1 MIAVS
6 ALNKFSERWYAIP
19 KAFGEE
25 EKENIK
31 NQILETAV
39 ELFHDKGT
47 KSINIQE
54 LTRRAGIAQ
63 GSFYSFWKDKDALI
77 MDVMLYR
84 SRQKLDIAE
93 KEFEASL
100 HDPIGFLSE
109 SIYRYSM
116 DLLNKCREQPVY
128 SQSFAILSRSNSLSE
143 NRVGAIYK
151 EFLSKLAAYWVEHN
165 AVQSVNVQGLINVI
179 TACPVLL
186 SNAGQFDPEYFD
198 EIFKSFLQSTIRNYV
213 TL

>member
-1 MIAVS
+1 M
-6 ALNKFSERWYAIP
+6 P
-19 KAFGEE
+19 KAFSEE
-25 EKENIK
+25 EKEHIK

-39 ELFHDKGT
+39 ELFHEKGT

-63 GSFYSFWKDKDALI
+63 GSFYSFWKDKDALV

-151 EFLSKLAAYWVEHN
+151 EFLSKLAAYWVEHR
-165 AVQSVNVQGLINVI
+165 AVQSMDVQGLINVI

-198 EIFKSFLQSTIRNYV
+198 EIFKSFLQSTIRNYI

>member
-1 MIAVS
+1 M
-6 ALNKFSERWYAIP
+6 P
-19 KAFGEE
+19 KAFSEE
-25 EKENIK
+25 EKEQIK

-47 KSINIQE
+47 NSINIQE

-100 HDPIGFLSE
+100 HNPIGFLSE

-151 EFLSKLAAYWVEHN
+151 EFLSKLAAYWVEHR
-165 AVQSVNVQGLINVI
+165 AVRSVDVQGLINII

-186 SNAGQFDPEYFD
+186 SNAEQFDPEYFD
-198 EIFKSFLQSTIRNYV
+198 EIFKSFLQSTIRNYI

>member
-1 MIAVS
+1 M
-6 ALNKFSERWYAIP
+6 P
-19 KAFGEE
+19 KAFSEE
-25 EKENIK
+25 EKEQIK
-31 NQILETAV
+31 NQILKTAV

-63 GSFYSFWKDKDALI
+63 GSFYSFWKDKDALV

-198 EIFKSFLQSTIRNYV
+198 EIFKSFLQSTIGNYI

>member
-1 MIAVS
+1 M
-6 ALNKFSERWYAIP
+6 P
-19 KAFGEE
+19 KAFTEE
-25 EKENIK
+25 EKEQIK
-31 NQILETAV
+31 SQILETAV

-63 GSFYSFWKDKDALI
+63 GSFYSFWKDKDALV

-198 EIFKSFLQSTIRNYV
+198 EIFKSFLQSTIGNYI

>member
-1 MIAVS
+1 M
-6 ALNKFSERWYAIP
+6 P
-19 KAFGEE
+19 KAFSEE
-25 EKENIK
+25 EKEQIK

-63 GSFYSFWKDKDALI
+63 GSFYSFWKDKDALVT
-77 MDVMLYR
+77 DVMLYR
-84 SRQKLDIAE
+84 SRQKLNIAE

-165 AVQSVNVQGLINVI
+165 AVQSMDVQGLINVI

-198 EIFKSFLQSTIRNYV
+198 EIFKSFLQSTIGNYI

>member
-1 MIAVS
+1 M
-6 ALNKFSERWYAIP
+6 P
-19 KAFGEE
+19 KAFSEE
-25 EKENIK
+25 EKEQIK

-63 GSFYSFWKDKDALI
+63 GSFYSFWKDKNALV

-165 AVQSVNVQGLINVI
+165 AVQSVDVQGLINVI

-198 EIFKSFLQSTIRNYV
+198 EIFKSFLQSTIRNYI

>member
-1 MIAVS
+1 M
-6 ALNKFSERWYAIP
+6 P
-19 KAFGEE
+19 KAFSEE
-25 EKENIK
+25 EKEQIK

-63 GSFYSFWKDKDALI
+63 GSFYSFWKDKDALV

-84 SRQKLDIAE
+84 SRQKLNIAE

-100 HDPIGFLSE
+100 HDPIGFLNE

-165 AVQSVNVQGLINVI
+165 AVQSVDVQGLINVI

-198 EIFKSFLQSTIRNYV
+198 EIFKSFLQSTIGNYI

>member
-1 MIAVS
+1 M
-6 ALNKFSERWYAIP
+6 P
-19 KAFGEE
+19 KAFSEE
-25 EKENIK
+25 EKEQIK

-63 GSFYSFWKDKDALI
+63 GSFYSFWKDKNALV

-165 AVQSVNVQGLINVI
+165 AVQSVDVQGLINVI

-198 EIFKSFLQSTIRNYV
+198 EIFKSFLQNTIRNYI

>member
-1 MIAVS
+1 M
-6 ALNKFSERWYAIP
+6 P
-19 KAFGEE
+19 KAFSEE
-25 EKENIK
+25 EKEQIK

-116 DLLNKCREQPVY
+116 DLLNKCREQPIY

-151 EFLSKLAAYWVEHN
+151 EFLSKLAAYWVEHR
-165 AVQSVNVQGLINVI
+165 AVQSIDVQGLINVI

-198 EIFKSFLQSTIRNYV
+198 EIFKSFLQSTIRNYI

>member
-1 MIAVS
+1 M
-6 ALNKFSERWYAIP
+6 P

-25 EKENIK
+25 EKEQIK

-151 EFLSKLAAYWVEHN
+151 EFLSKLAAYWVEHR
-165 AVQSVNVQGLINVI
+165 AVQSMDVQGLINVI

-198 EIFKSFLQSTIRNYV
+198 EIFKSFLQSTIRNYI

>member
-1 MIAVS
+1 M
-6 ALNKFSERWYAIP
+6 P
-19 KAFGEE
+19 KAFSEE
-25 EKENIK
+25 EKEQIK

-63 GSFYSFWKDKDALI
+63 GSFYSFWKDKDALV

-100 HDPIGFLSE
+100 HNPIGFLSE

-198 EIFKSFLQSTIRNYV
+198 EIFKSFLQSTIRNYI

>member
-1 MIAVS
+1 M
-6 ALNKFSERWYAIP
+6 P
-19 KAFGEE
+19 KAFSEE
-25 EKENIK
+25 EKEQIK

-63 GSFYSFWKDKDALI
+63 GSFYSFWKDKDALV

-165 AVQSVNVQGLINVI
+165 AVQSVDVQGLINVI

-198 EIFKSFLQSTIRNYV
+198 EIFKSFLQSTIRNYI

>member
-1 MIAVS
+1 M
-6 ALNKFSERWYAIP
+6 P
-19 KAFGEE
+19 KAFSEE
-25 EKENIK
+25 EKEQIK

-63 GSFYSFWKDKDALI
+63 GSFYSFWKDKDALV

-165 AVQSVNVQGLINVI
+165 AVQSVDVQGLINVI

-186 SNAGQFDPEYFD
+186 SNARQFDPEYFD
-198 EIFKSFLQSTIRNYV
+198 EIFKSFLQSTIGNYI

>member
-1 MIAVS
+1 M
-6 ALNKFSERWYAIP
+6 P
-19 KAFGEE
+19 KAFSEE
-25 EKENIK
+25 EKEQIK

-93 KEFEASL
+93 KEFDASV
-100 HDPIGFLSE
+100 HDPIGLLSE

-151 EFLSKLAAYWVEHN
+151 EFLSKLAAYWVEHR
-165 AVQSVNVQGLINVI
+165 AVQSMDVQGLINVI

-198 EIFKSFLQSTIRNYV
+198 EIFKSFLQSTIRNYI

>member
-1 MIAVS
+1 M
-6 ALNKFSERWYAIP
+6 P
-19 KAFGEE
+19 KAFSEE
-25 EKENIK
+25 EKEQIK

-63 GSFYSFWKDKDALI
+63 GSFYSFWKDKDALV

-179 TACPVLL
+179 TACPILL

-198 EIFKSFLQSTIRNYV
+198 EIFKSFLQSTIGNYI

>member
-1 MIAVS
+1 M
-6 ALNKFSERWYAIP
+6 P
-19 KAFGEE
+19 KAFSEE
-25 EKENIK
+25 EKEQIK

-39 ELFHDKGT
+39 ELFHNKGT

-63 GSFYSFWKDKDALI
+63 GSFYSFWKDKDALV

-116 DLLNKCREQPVY
+116 DLLNKCKEQPVY

-165 AVQSVNVQGLINVI
+165 AVQSVDVQGLINVI

-198 EIFKSFLQSTIRNYV
+198 EIFKSFLQSTIGNYI

>member
-1 MIAVS
+1 M
-6 ALNKFSERWYAIP
+6 P
-19 KAFGEE
+19 KAFSEE
-25 EKENIK
+25 EKEHIK

-84 SRQKLDIAE
+84 SREKLDIAE

-151 EFLSKLAAYWVEHN
+151 EFLSKLAAYWVEHR
-165 AVQSVNVQGLINVI
+165 AVQSMDVQGLINVI

-198 EIFKSFLQSTIRNYV
+198 EIFKSFLQSTIRNYI

>member
-1 MIAVS
+1 M
-6 ALNKFSERWYAIP
+6 P
-19 KAFGEE
+19 KAFSEE
-25 EKENIK
+25 EKEQIK

-63 GSFYSFWKDKDALI
+63 GSFYSFWKDKDALV

-151 EFLSKLAAYWVEHN
+151 EFLSKLAAYWVEHS
-165 AVQSVNVQGLINVI
+165 AVQNVDVQGLINVI

-198 EIFKSFLQSTIRNYV
+198 EIFKSFLQSTIRNYI

>member
-1 MIAVS
+1 M
-6 ALNKFSERWYAIP
+6 P
-19 KAFGEE
+19 KAFSEE
-25 EKENIK
+25 EKEHIK

-39 ELFHDKGT
+39 ELFHEKGT

-116 DLLNKCREQPVY
+116 DLLNKCKEQPVY

-198 EIFKSFLQSTIRNYV
+198 EIFKSFLQSTIRNYI

>member
-1 MIAVS
+1 M
-6 ALNKFSERWYAIP
+6 P
-19 KAFGEE
+19 KAFSEE
-25 EKENIK
+25 EKEQIK

-63 GSFYSFWKDKDALI
+63 GSFYSFWKDKDALV

-151 EFLSKLAAYWVEHN
+151 EFLSKLASYWVEHR
-165 AVQSVNVQGLINVI
+165 AVQSVDVQGLINVI

-186 SNAGQFDPEYFD
+186 SNAEQFDPEYFD
-198 EIFKSFLQSTIRNYV
+198 EIFKSFLQSTIRNYII
-213 TL
+213 L

>member
-1 MIAVS
+1 M
-6 ALNKFSERWYAIP
+6 P
-19 KAFGEE
+19 KAFSEE
-25 EKENIK
+25 EKEQIK

-39 ELFHDKGT
+39 ELFHEKGT

-165 AVQSVNVQGLINVI
+165 AIQSVNVQGLINVI

-198 EIFKSFLQSTIRNYV
+198 EIFKSFLQSTIRNYI

>member
-1 MIAVS
+1 M
-6 ALNKFSERWYAIP
+6 P
-19 KAFGEE
+19 KAFSEE
-25 EKENIK
+25 EKEHIK

-39 ELFHDKGT
+39 ELFHDRGT

-151 EFLSKLAAYWVEHN
+151 EFLSKLAAYWVEHR
-165 AVQSVNVQGLINVI
+165 AVQSMDVQGLINVI
-179 TACPVLL
+179 TACPILL

-198 EIFKSFLQSTIRNYV
+198 EIFKSFLQSTIRNYI

>member
-1 MIAVS
+1 M
-6 ALNKFSERWYAIP
+6 P
-19 KAFGEE
+19 KAFSEE
-25 EKENIK
+25 EKEHIK

-39 ELFHDKGT
+39 ELFHEKGT

-63 GSFYSFWKDKDALI
+63 GSFYSFWKDKDALV

-198 EIFKSFLQSTIRNYV
+198 EIFKSFLQSTIRNYI

>member
-1 MIAVS
+1 M
-6 ALNKFSERWYAIP
+6 P
-19 KAFGEE
+19 KAFSEE
-25 EKENIK
+25 EKEQIK

-63 GSFYSFWKDKDALI
+63 GSFYSFWKDKDALV

-84 SRQKLDIAE
+84 SRQKLNIAE

-151 EFLSKLAAYWVEHN
+151 EFLNKLAAYWIEHN
-165 AVQSVNVQGLINVI
+165 AVQNVDVQGLINVI

-186 SNAGQFDPEYFD
+186 SNAEQFDPEYFD
-198 EIFKSFLQSTIRNYV
+198 EIFKSFLQSTIRNYI

>member
-1 MIAVS
+1 M
-6 ALNKFSERWYAIP
+6 P
-19 KAFGEE
+19 KAFTEE
-25 EKENIK
+25 EKEQIK
-31 NQILETAV
+31 SQILETAV

-63 GSFYSFWKDKDALI
+63 GSFYSFWKDKDALVL
-77 MDVMLYR
+77 DVMLYR

-100 HDPIGFLSE
+100 HDPIGFLSD
-109 SIYRYSM
+109 SIYRYSI

-165 AVQSVNVQGLINVI
+165 AVQSVDVQGLINVI

-198 EIFKSFLQSTIRNYV
+198 EIFKSFLQSTIGNYI

>member
-1 MIAVS
+1 M
-6 ALNKFSERWYAIP
+6 P
-19 KAFGEE
+19 KAFSEE
-25 EKENIK
+25 EKEHIK

-39 ELFHDKGT
+39 ELFHEKGT

-165 AVQSVNVQGLINVI
+165 AVQSVDVQGLINVI

-198 EIFKSFLQSTIRNYV
+198 EIFKSFLQSTIGNYI

>member
-1 MIAVS
+1 M
-6 ALNKFSERWYAIP
+6 P
-19 KAFGEE
+19 KAFSEE
-25 EKENIK
+25 EKEQIK

-151 EFLSKLAAYWVEHN
+151 EFLSKLAAYWVEHR
-165 AVQSVNVQGLINVI
+165 AVQSMDVQGLINVI

-198 EIFKSFLQSTIRNYV
+198 EIFKSFLQNTIRNYI

>member
-1 MIAVS
+1 M
-6 ALNKFSERWYAIP
+6 P
-19 KAFGEE
+19 KAFSEE
-25 EKENIK
+25 EKEQIK

-39 ELFHDKGT
+39 ELFHEKGT

>member
-1 MIAVS
+1 M
-6 ALNKFSERWYAIP
+6 P
-19 KAFGEE
+19 KAFSEE
-25 EKENIK
+25 EKEQIK

-63 GSFYSFWKDKDALI
+63 GSFYSFWKDKDALV

-84 SRQKLDIAE
+84 SRQKLNIAE

-165 AVQSVNVQGLINVI
+165 AVQSVDVQGLINVI

-198 EIFKSFLQSTIRNYV
+198 EIFKSFLQSTIRNYI

>member
-1 MIAVS
+1 M
-6 ALNKFSERWYAIP
+6 P
-19 KAFGEE
+19 KAFSEE
-25 EKENIK
+25 EKEHIK

-39 ELFHDKGT
+39 ELFHEKGT

-116 DLLNKCREQPVY
+116 DLLNKCKEQPVY

-165 AVQSVNVQGLINVI
+165 AVQSVDVQGLINVI

-198 EIFKSFLQSTIRNYV
+198 EIFKSFLQSTIRNYI

>member
-1 MIAVS
+1 M
-6 ALNKFSERWYAIP
+6 P
-19 KAFGEE
+19 KAFSEE
-25 EKENIK
+25 EKEQIK

-63 GSFYSFWKDKDALI
+63 GSFYSFWKDKDALVT
-77 MDVMLYR
+77 DVMLYR

-165 AVQSVNVQGLINVI
+165 AVQSVDVQGLINVI

-198 EIFKSFLQSTIRNYV
+198 EIFKSFLQSTIGNYI

>member
-1 MIAVS
+1 M
-6 ALNKFSERWYAIP
+6 P
-19 KAFGEE
+19 KAFS
-25 EKENIK
+25 EKEKEQIK

-63 GSFYSFWKDKDALI
+63 GSFYSFWKDKDALV

-165 AVQSVNVQGLINVI
+165 AVQSVDVQGLINVI

-198 EIFKSFLQSTIRNYV
+198 EIFKSFLQSTIGNYI

>member
-1 MIAVS
+1 M
-6 ALNKFSERWYAIP
+6 P
-19 KAFGEE
+19 KAFSEE
-25 EKENIK
+25 EKEHIK

-63 GSFYSFWKDKDALI
+63 GSFYSFWKDKHALI

-151 EFLSKLAAYWVEHN
+151 EFLSKLAAYWVEHR
-165 AVQSVNVQGLINVI
+165 AVQSMDVQGLINVI

-198 EIFKSFLQSTIRNYV
+198 EIFKSFLQSTIRNYI

>member
-1 MIAVS
+1 M
-6 ALNKFSERWYAIP
+6 P
-19 KAFGEE
+19 KAFSEE
-25 EKENIK
+25 EKEQIK
-31 NQILETAV
+31 NQILKTAV

-116 DLLNKCREQPVY
+116 DLLNKYREQPVY

-151 EFLSKLAAYWVEHN
+151 EFLSKLAAYWVEHR
-165 AVQSVNVQGLINVI
+165 AVQSMDVQGLINVI

-198 EIFKSFLQSTIRNYV
+198 EIFKSFLQSTIRNYI

>member
-1 MIAVS
+1 M
-6 ALNKFSERWYAIP
+6 P
-19 KAFGEE
+19 KAFSEE
-25 EKENIK
+25 EKEQIK

-63 GSFYSFWKDKDALI
+63 GSFYSFWKDKDALV

-151 EFLSKLAAYWVEHN
+151 EFLSKLAAYWVKHN

-186 SNAGQFDPEYFD
+186 SNAGQFDSEYFD
-198 EIFKSFLQSTIRNYV
+198 EIFKSFLQSTIRNYI